1 MQTIEQY
8 SVSNSETDIIK
19 TLFPVFLILG
29 IIVILCLFIVIFTFI
44 FYKKIHSYNIEQ
56 IVYLSLFTIILIMAY
71 IFGGENEN
79 RSTRCN
85 YQAIMII
92 IGEMSQY
99 FWSTLIIYTLY
110 DTLFNFELAS
120 KASVM
125 KRRLIHFLIGF
136 GVPIIIAIIAK
147 VATVTEK
154 SGDKNKDGYWCTIQ
168 NSKGK
173 PFLIVLFVIIWLSIF
188 LNMYLLFKVKSYFKI
203 LLLKEERHIINKDLQ
218 KLMCYPIIQFI
229 TVLPDSLGKLIMLFV
244 KDDEQ
249 GTSLKLIQ
257 IITLIVTLLQGLCI
271 AIIFGA
277 VSNVLKRIFCCK
289 KEKVEISEIDNT
301 KEIIDTPK
309 KKNNMK
315 SSFLDV
321 FDGEGKEVI
330 SEGDVESGGLMY

>member
-44 FYKKIHSYNIEQ
+44 CYKKIHSYNIEQ
-56 IVYLSLFTIILIMAY
+56 IVYLSLSTIILILGY
-71 IFGGENEN
+71 IFGWDNKN
-79 RSTRCN
+79 NPKMCQS
-85 YQAIMII
+85 QAIMII

-110 DTLFNFELAS
+110 DTLYNFEHAS

-125 KRRLIHFLIGF
+125 KRRIIHFLIGF
-136 GVPIIIAIIAK
+136 GIPIIIAIIAK
-147 VATVTEK
+147 ICTFTGK
-154 SGDKNKDGYWCTIQ
+154 SDYWCSIQ
-168 NSKGK
+168 SSNGK

-188 LNMYLLFKVKSYFKI
+188 LNMYLLFKVKSFFKI
-203 LLLKEERHIINKDLQ
+203 LLLKEERHIVNKDLQ
-218 KLMCYPIIQFI
+218 KLTCYPIIQMI
-229 TVLPDSLGKLIMLFV
+229 AVLPDSLGKLIMLF
-244 KDDEQ
+244 KDDEK
-249 GTSLKLIQ
+249 GTSIKIIQ
-257 IITLIVTLLQGLCI
+257 TITLIVTLLQGLCI

-277 VSNVLKRIFCCK
+277 VSNVLKRLFCCK
-289 KEKVEISEIDNT
+289 KEKVEISEIENT
-301 KEIIDTPK
+301 KEIVDTPK

-321 FDGEGKEVI
+321 FDGDGKEVI